1 MQYRPNKVAQEIK
14 QEVSRII
21 ARELP
26 HHKLGFITITDVR
39 VTPDLRE
46 ARVFVSVFGSPA
58 ERQQTLDTLNSEK
71 PFIRHL
77 IGRRIHLRHTPELSF
92 IYDESI
98 EQSDQ
103 MMRLMDEIKK
113 ELPEE

>member
-1 MQYRPNKVAQEIK
+1 MQYRANKIAQEIK

-26 HHKLGFITITDVR
+26 HHQLGFITITDVR
-39 VTPDLRE
+39 VTSDLRE
-46 ARVFVSVFGSPA
+46 ARIFISVFGSPA
-58 ERQQTLDTLNSEK
+58 ERTETLDTLNSEK

-77 IGRRIHLRHTPELSF
+77 IGRRIKMRHTPEISF
-92 IYDESI
+92 VYDESI
-98 EQSDQ
+98 EGGAQ
-103 MMRLMDEIKK
+103 MMRLIDEIKK

>member
-1 MQYRPNKVAQEIK
+1 MQYRANKIAQEIK

-21 ARELP
+21 AREL
-26 HHKLGFITITDVR
+26 HHQQLGFVTITNVR
-39 VTPDLRE
+39 VTPDLRQ
-46 ARVFVSVFGSPA
+46 ARILVSIFGSA
-58 ERQQTLDTLNSEK
+58 EERQQTLATLNDEL
-71 PFIRHL
+71 PLIRRL
-77 IGRRIHLRHTPELSF
+77 IGARIRLRHTPELSF
-92 IYDESI
+92 AYDESI

>member
-1 MQYRPNKVAQEIK
+1 
-14 QEVSRII
+14 
-21 ARELP
+21 
-26 HHKLGFITITDVR
+26 
-39 VTPDLRE
+39 
-46 ARVFVSVFGSPA
+46 
-58 ERQQTLDTLNSEK
+58 
-71 PFIRHL
+71 L